1 MANIIPDDSIR
12 AYAETIG
19 MLNLDT
25 EVVNG
30 VAAEVEF
37 RTREILFEATKM
49 MRHSKRERLLPSDI
63 DAALRIRCYDPIHGH
78 AGASARPRFS
88 RTATDVDLFFLA
100 DAPVDLEV
108 AAAAE
113 VPPVPRNMTLTAH
126 WLAVEGV
133 QPAIPQNPLHKLEAS
148 PATAPGLAEDAHGAS
163 GVSVRPLVRHVI
175 SEELQQYFER
185 VTAAI
190 DGAASTGDADLIA
203 RVSDALRVDA
213 GLQPIVPYLVRH
225 ANEGIRADLSAAPS
239 LRVRL
244 RALASLLMNQDL
256 DPEPYLHQVMPL
268 VLTCIVARQLG
279 SADDEHWA
287 VRDDAVNMLQ
297 LIMDRHGEAYP
308 TLRPRTAK
316 TLLSAW
322 LDANRPFCADY
333 GAVCALSVLSKASIR
348 DVIVPSVLA
357 YNEAK
362 LAKGLK
368 DKDADAQKV
377 KVALQRIVESLN
389 EPGTVPEEVK
399 KVLA

>member
-1 MANIIPDDSIR
+1 
-12 AYAETIG
+12 
-19 MLNLDT
+19 
-25 EVVNG
+25 
-30 VAAEVEF
+30 
-37 RTREILFEATKM
+37 
-49 MRHSKRERLLPSDI
+49 
-63 DAALRIRCYDPIHGH
+63 
-78 AGASARPRFS
+78 
-88 RTATDVDLFFLA
+88 LFFLA

-148 PATAPGLAEDAHGAS
+148 ASAMPGPVDGAS
-163 GVSVRPLVRHVI
+163 GANGVSVRPLVRHVI

-185 VTAAI
+185 ITAAI

-203 RVSDALRVDA
+203 RVSDALRVDG

-225 ANEGIRADLSAAPS
+225 ADEGIRADLSAAPS

-279 SADDEHWA
+279 SDSDSHWA

-297 LIMDRHGEAYP
+297 LVMDRHGEAYP

-322 LDANRPFCADY
+322 LDSNRPFCADY

-357 YNEAK
+357 YHEAK

-368 DKDADAQKV
+368 EKDEDALKV

-389 EPGTVPEEVK
+389 DPNAVPDDVK